1 MLLLYPMLAQ
11 FVIMGAALPFVYKPM
26 PVGHLGLSAGMAAM
40 AFLAAALMIEA
51 YRHGEAVIV
60 APMQYSQIIWATVY
74 GMLFFSEIPDTTTLA
89 GAGIVVA
96 SGLYIVLRE
105 GRARSSANR
114 PVLQTRSRFET
125 GTAPRVGALLRLKR
139 PRRDDPAGDRNAP

>member
-1 MLLLYPMLAQ
+1 
-11 FVIMGAALPFVYKPM
+11 
-26 PVGHLGLSAGMAAM
+26 
-40 AFLAAALMIEA
+40 
-51 YRHGEAVIV
+51 
-60 APMQYSQIIWATVY
+60 
-74 GMLFFSEIPDTTTLA
+74 MLFFSEIPDTTTLA